1 MASAI
6 LRPNRNVWRI
16 ERAER
21 AAALI
26 DGAAFFSAVRQAF
39 RNAQHSIFVLG

>member
-1 MASAI
+1 MVPAI

-16 ERAER
+16 ERAAR

-26 DGAAFFSAVRQAF
+26 DGAQFFHAVRQAF
-39 RNAQHSIFVLG
+39 M